1 MSDFDAAVGRI
12 ARKRAI
18 HFFAKRALFATLIVT
33 VAIGLAGCQPTQACI
48 GGKLYER
55 YNGDEVFIQDE
66 WQRNCVDP
74 TSKGTSDE

>member
-18 HFFAKRALFATLIVT
+18 HFFAKRALVATLIVT
-33 VAIGLAGCQPTQACI
+33 VAIGLAGCQPSQACI

-55 YNGDEVFIQDE
+55 YNDDDVYIQDA
-66 WQRNCVDP
+66 WQRNCVAP
-74 TSKGTSDE
+74 ASEGTSHE